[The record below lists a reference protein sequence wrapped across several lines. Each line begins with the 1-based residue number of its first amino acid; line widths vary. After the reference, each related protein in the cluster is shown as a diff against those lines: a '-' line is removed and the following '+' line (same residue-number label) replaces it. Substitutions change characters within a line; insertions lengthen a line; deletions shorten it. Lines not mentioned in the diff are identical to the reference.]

1 MEQFSGF
8 HARALR
14 AIGQD
19 LADLLPDSMTIE
31 PDGDS
36 FLVHGICNRAR
47 LENQKTNGG
56 WSSLRK
62 MGAMLRAG
70 IIRPPMG
77 EPDLDLT
84 PFKRSYNAA
93 DIDRLDARGNQRR
106 YDAGGLP
113 EIYSLAERLRTIGKV
128 IDGHNGR
135 LGKIFKDLHH
145 IIFEY
150 QDGENQF
157 RKVELDN
164 TQLYRLQ
171 RRYTSERSDNIPIDP
186 SDQSNPLQKS
196 P

>member
-1 MEQFSGF
+1 MEQFSGY

-19 LADLLPDSMTIE
+19 LADLLPDSLTIE
-31 PDGDS
+31 PDGTN
-36 FLVHGICNRAR
+36 FLVHGMCNRAR
-47 LENQKTNGG
+47 LESQESDGG
-56 WSSLRK
+56 WSGLRR
-62 MGAMLRAG
+62 MGAKLRAG
-70 IIRPPMG
+70 ILRPPRG
-77 EPDLDLT
+77 EPDLELT
-84 PFKRSYNAA
+84 PFRRSYNAA

-106 YDAGGLP
+106 FGAGGIP

-128 IDGHNGR
+128 IDGHDGR

-150 QDGENQF
+150 RDSENNL

-171 RRYTSERSDNIPIDP
+171 RRYTSERSDNPPIEL
-186 SDQSNPLQKS
+186 SEGSSSLEKS

>member
-31 PDGDS
+31 PDGNS
-36 FLVHGICNRAR
+36 ILVHGRCNRAR
-47 LENQKTNGG
+47 HESQQANGG

-84 PFKRSYNAA
+84 PFTRSYNAA

-135 LGKIFKDLHH
+135 LSKIFKDLHH

-150 QDGENQF
+150 QDGEDRL

-171 RRYTSERSDNIPIDP
+171 RRYTSERSDNIPIDF
-186 SDQSNPLQKS
+186 SEQSSPLEKS

>member
-47 LENQKTNGG
+47 LESQQANGG

-84 PFKRSYNAA
+84 PFTRSYKAV
-93 DIDRLDARGNQRR
+93 DIDRLDARGNRRR

-150 QDGENQF
+150 QDGENQL

>member
-1 MEQFSGF
+1 MEHFFGY

-31 PDGDS
+31 PDGDN
-36 FLVHGICNRAR
+36 FIAHGMCNRAR
-47 LENQKTNGG
+47 LDSQASNGERM
-56 WSSLRK
+56 SLRK
-62 MGAMLRAG
+62 IGAKLRAG
-70 IIRPPMG
+70 ILRPPRG

-84 PFKRSYNAA
+84 KFTRSYNAA

-106 YDAGGLP
+106 FGAGGIP

-128 IDGHNGR
+128 NDGHDGR
-135 LGKIFKDLHH
+135 LGKIFKDMHH
-145 IIFEY
+145 IIFENR
-150 QDGENQF
+150 DSEDNL

-171 RRYTSERSDNIPIDP
+171 RRYTSERSDNIPIDF
-186 SDQSNPLQKS
+186 SDQSSPLQKS